1 MLIAV
6 LRNAIMLLDKAK
18 IPIFK
23 DSILKVI
30 EEQQNNKIHPKDML
44 ANQEIL
50 VKTALQMMQVEISQQ
65 KQVDIGR
72 LIKMIEH
79 SDFA

>member
-1 MLIAV
+1 
-6 LRNAIMLLDKAK
+6 
-18 IPIFK
+18 
-23 DSILKVI
+23 
-30 EEQQNNKIHPKDML
+30 ML

-65 KQVDIGR
+65 KQVDISR

>member
-1 MLIAV
+1 
-6 LRNAIMLLDKAK
+6 MLLDKAK

>member
-1 MLIAV
+1 
-6 LRNAIMLLDKAK
+6 
-18 IPIFK
+18 
-23 DSILKVI
+23 
-30 EEQQNNKIHPKDML
+30 ML